1 MICKYCFAELEED
14 VTVCPV
20 CGKELTEEN
29 ALEATEE
36 VAETTE
42 VTEELPEEVCEEEI
56 PPVEEPKK
64 AKTWKIVAA
73 VFGVV
78 VLAVLLVGAI
88 LHFMGLGKTVLHNL
102 KFWRENDAQYKLSYT
117 VDDKKA
123 EKKSEV
129 IVAKL
134 GDQVLTNGELQAHY
148 WIIVYDY
155 LEYYSYYLSSIG
167 IDPAKPLDEQI
178 SNPETGETFQQM
190 FLSEAIESWRRYA
203 TLVQM
208 SKEANFTMSAEQQG
222 YLDAVKTQ
230 IEKIAAENEYTD
242 VEEFID
248 KEFFPG
254 SSLASYM
261 KYTELNHVA
270 LSYFDTL
277 YESLMPSEEQMEAYY
292 KEHETEFKN
301 NGIAKENGN
310 YYDVRH
316 LLITPTGGSFDE
328 NGNKVYADSEW
339 EICRETAQARLD
351 EYLAGEKT
359 ETAFANLAAQ
369 YSQDTGSSEA
379 GGLYENLTKETN
391 FVEEFKNWYLDES
404 RKPGDTGL
412 IKTEHGYHVMYFV
425 DSRPIWK
432 HETESAMLTDNT
444 DKMLEDAETKWPLD
458 VDYKKIVLGTVK
470 LTAE

>member
-1 MICKYCFAELEED
+1 
-14 VTVCPV
+14 
-20 CGKELTEEN
+20 
-29 ALEATEE
+29 
-36 VAETTE
+36 
-42 VTEELPEEVCEEEI
+42 
-56 PPVEEPKK
+56 
-64 AKTWKIVAA
+64 
-73 VFGVV
+73 
-78 VLAVLLVGAI
+78 
-88 LHFMGLGKTVLHNL
+88 
-102 KFWRENDAQYKLSYT
+102 
-117 VDDKKA
+117 
-123 EKKSEV
+123 
-129 IVAKL
+129 
-134 GDQVLTNGELQAHY
+134 
-148 WIIVYDY
+148 
-155 LEYYSYYLSSIG
+155 
-167 IDPAKPLDEQI
+167 
-178 SNPETGETFQQM
+178 
-190 FLSEAIESWRRYA
+190 
-203 TLVQM
+203 
-208 SKEANFTMSAEQQG
+208 MSAEQQG

-432 HETESAMLTDNT
+432 HETESAMLSDNT